1 MGLNDEVDQDYKP
14 LPDIEGDNKVET
26 TFVPLN
32 QGISSD
38 NNVTANDMF
47 KGPVVPNEVPNFNSV
62 FLLEEERS
70 NKVSDLLTLKLD
82 IQRSNA
88 VSVED
93 ARSLDAITPG
103 FINETNPEGFF
114 TQEPSQTQLSE
125 TLNSIDA
132 ALDRQYQ
139 ESKAAALEFVTN
151 YVDQFTNYF
160 EEVEM
165 IYFQNLTN
173 LHKAIA
179 QLLYINKA
187 KELEEVKFRF
197 TRTMSWYDFLN
208 HDIENV
214 IDGACFR
221 VTNTADSQ
229 DGELLTKFKDNIRE
243 VLNKTQVRSNM
254 VRIFK
259 QQPTILINQQ
269 AYVFDESGLTP
280 TQDKDESDYTSVT
293 VGSLINILAS
303 PYFQERTHQLLS
315 ILMHYKDSIADSKQ
329 QIEEIDSNTEQN
341 IKIKLKGIASIMG
354 ANQVNY
360 QITTGVLSHLH
371 MCFATVTVLAN
382 IVNTMKEHTTP
393 AK

>member
-114 TQEPSQTQLSE
+114 TQEPSKTQLTE

-139 ESKAAALEFVTN
+139 ESKSVAQEFACN
-151 YVDQFTNYF
+151 YVDQFNKFF
-160 EEVEM
+160 EEIEM
-165 IYFQNLTN
+165 FYFQNLTN

-179 QLLYINKA
+179 QLLYVNKA
-187 KELEEVKFRF
+187 NELEEIKFRF
-197 TRTMSWYDFLN
+197 TRSVNWYDFLN
-208 HDIENV
+208 YDIERV
-214 IDGACFR
+214 IDGECVR
-221 VTNTADSQ
+221 VSNTATKQ